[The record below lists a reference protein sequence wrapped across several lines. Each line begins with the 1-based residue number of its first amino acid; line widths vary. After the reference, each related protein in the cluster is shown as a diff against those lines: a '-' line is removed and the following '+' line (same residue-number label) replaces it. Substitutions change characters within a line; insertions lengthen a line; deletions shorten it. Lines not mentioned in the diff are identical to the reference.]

1 MNIFEILGPVS
12 SNLLHSTL
20 LYPALLCSTL
30 LYAAL
35 FCSTLLCDTLLS
47 SVYSSDSSPLLFCST
62 LLCRLYFTQPCSAL
76 PNSAQFYSSL
86 LHFTVLYLLCRLI
99 SLLSSLSYSSLSA
112 MLYSAQLW
120 STLFCFALLWRCFN
134 LLCSILLYS
143 TRIYSILLA
152 ILNQPGAAPMPG
164 WISSTTYIFAGL
176 ALQKLQGRVTGTV
189 PDLLGPLA
197 LHRQRICLE

>member
-35 FCSTLLCDTLLS
+35 FCSTLLCNTLLS

-62 LLCRLYFTQPCSAL
+62 LLCRLYFTKPCSAL

-143 TRIYSILLA
+143 TEYTLFYSRFLISQEQLPCQA
-152 ILNQPGAAPMPG
+152 GYHQPR
-164 WISSTTYIFAGL
+164 TY
-176 ALQKLQGRVTGTV
+176 LQGWHCRNYRAGWR
-189 PDLLGPLA
+189 A
-197 LHRQRICLE
+197 LSQIYWLH